1 VATGWTATLIA
12 DADVLQGISLESITD
27 LEGGEPAP
35 LDSEVDALD
44 SPLGAEE
51 IRQILEVVTVMATS
65 AGAISELAGKL
76 IDLVR
81 KLRKPVEIKDTA
93 GRSVITVTVETEKPE
108 LVNKITVECKMA

>member
-44 SPLGAEE
+44 SPLGAED
-51 IRQILEVVTVMATS
+51 TS
-65 AGAISELAGKL
+65 
-76 IDLVR
+76 D
-81 KLRKPVEIKDTA
+81 P
-93 GRSVITVTVETEKPE
+93 
-108 LVNKITVECKMA
+108 